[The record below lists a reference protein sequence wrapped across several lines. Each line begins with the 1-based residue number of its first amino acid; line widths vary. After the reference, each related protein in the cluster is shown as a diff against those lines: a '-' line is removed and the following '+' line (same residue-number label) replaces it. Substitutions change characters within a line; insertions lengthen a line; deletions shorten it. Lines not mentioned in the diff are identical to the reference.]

1 MADALLA
8 ETEVRSWRQGSIR
21 VKTRQLGDP
30 WNETCPPQVPAA
42 HLAAARS
49 TAARESRHHKG
60 VKRTGSSPL
69 PPPIPISTF
78 FAMLG
83 WDDIETAA
91 KTPITAAV
99 TIMRT

>member
-1 MADALLA
+1 
-8 ETEVRSWRQGSIR
+8 
-21 VKTRQLGDP
+21 
-30 WNETCPPQVPAA
+30 VPAA
-42 HLAAARS
+42 NSCSSLEFLQLTWQPPDRHQRG
-49 TAARESRHHKG
+49 ESRHHKG

-69 PPPIPISTF
+69 PPRIPISTF

>member
-1 MADALLA
+1 MEDAL
-8 ETEVRSWRQGSIR
+8 
-21 VKTRQLGDP
+21 
-30 WNETCPPQVPAA
+30 PQNQKIKPCEN
-42 HLAAARS
+42 AAARRPGRIQRPS
-49 TAARESRHHKG
+49 RILQLTWQPPDRQAARESRHHKG

-83 WDDIETAA
+83 SDDIETAA

-99 TIMRT
+99 MIMRT

>member
-1 MADALLA
+1 MEDAL
-8 ETEVRSWRQGSIR
+8 
-21 VKTRQLGDP
+21 
-30 WNETCPPQVPAA
+30 PQNQKIKPCENAAARRPGRIQRPSRIPAA
-42 HLAAARS
+42 HLAAARQ
-49 TAARESRHHKG
+49 AARESRHHKG

-83 WDDIETAA
+83 SDDIETAA

-99 TIMRT
+99 MIMRT

>member
-1 MADALLA
+1 MRFSQKQKCILGARINPC
-8 ETEVRSWRQGSIR
+8 EKRGSSR
-21 VKTRQLGDP
+21 TRA
-30 WNETCPPQVPAA
+30 NATPPSRIPAA

-60 VKRTGSSPL
+60 VKRTDSSPL

-83 WDDIETAA
+83 WDDIEAAA

-99 TIMRT
+99 MIMRT

>member
-1 MADALLA
+1 MRFRRIR
-8 ETEVRSWRQGSIR
+8 RSSR
-21 VKTRQLGDP
+21 VKTRQRGDP
-30 WNETCPPQVPAA
+30 VEYN
-42 HLAAARS
+42 ARREFLQLPWQPRDRQ
-49 TAARESRHHKG
+49 AARESRHHKG

-83 WDDIETAA
+83 SDDIETAA

-99 TIMRT
+99 MIMRT

>member
-1 MADALLA
+1 MRFSQKQKCVLGARDQSVRKRGSS
-8 ETEVRSWRQGSIR
+8 ET
-21 VKTRQLGDP
+21 
-30 WNETCPPQVPAA
+30 PAA

-60 VKRTGSSPL
+60 VKRIGSSPL